1 MEEYKMIFQVIAFI
15 FILVLVYYVYR
26 FIIYSYRNNRLSS
39 YTIKNK
45 AKDPVFGFVDSIARK
60 LMKIDCY
67 KNKSK
72 KYEKYLRS
80 NSRYNGFHIFAFK
93 FITGALLSIIYVF
106 DCVLYKLNLNL
117 LIMAIMYI
125 FGYCVIDIILNIEY
139 SNKVFKM
146 DNNITKVMIIMNNN
160 YKVSKNHK
168 EVMERVVEEID
179 EPLKGEFVKVRKD
192 LNHGI
197 DISNALFRMYERTKI
212 DKILYISELLGL
224 NVKYGISIVDICGTL
239 EKNIAKREKREN
251 YLMRLN
257 NTNKLIIILLALIP
271 VFVIGLLIIMNYDLI
286 MVLANKKTVIL
297 IALEVFVYFLYL
309 FVMTSMIRGE
319 L

>member
-80 NSRYNGFHIFAFK
+80 NSRYNGFHI
-93 FITGALLSIIYVF
+93 
-106 DCVLYKLNLNL
+106 
-117 LIMAIMYI
+117 YI

-160 YKVSKNHK
+160 YMVSKNHK

-224 NVKYGISIVDICGTL
+224 NVRYGISIVDICGTL